1 MAELA
6 GASGHDTPMVAVI
19 LGRCDDMRA
28 EVFVR
33 VAAPAAVGPLALVG
47 RLTGPQ
53 CRRAITLP
61 VTARLEDVSDPA
73 AGIVVSA
80 AAEARRQ
87 PALARAV
94 LTEPS
99 FWTPELP
106 SLYRLE
112 ASVRCEGRDLA
123 VIDRLVGL
131 RRLGVRG
138 RSFWLDGRRW
148 VPRCVACELDG
159 SEIMAVAAASATA
172 FVVNPDDHGLAVAD
186 EVGTAV
192 VAVLPE
198 SQTTAEAVA
207 RIADWSLHA
216 GVVGVV
222 LPATVTSHEAATI
235 AAKVRALKGTLLMG
249 WVVPGELPPV
259 ATPAGIDFF
268 VVQLP
273 ADGLPAESWRT
284 MPPVPLVAM
293 RPAQAHGTSPADVAT
308 RRMACDRLQAEL
320 AGWGLAGGSQR
331 QAWEWAGYAVT

>member
-1 MAELA
+1 MAEPA
-6 GASGHDTPMVAVI
+6 GASGHDTPMIAVI

-28 EVFVR
+28 EVFIR
-33 VAAPAAVGPLALVG
+33 VAAPAAAGRLDLVG

-53 CRRAITLP
+53 CRRSITLP
-61 VTARLEDVSDPA
+61 VTARLENVPGPGADVVTST
-73 AGIVVSA
+73 
-80 AAEARRQ
+80 AAEPRSQ
-87 PALARAV
+87 PTLARAV

-112 ASVRCEGRDLA
+112 ASLRCEGRDLA

-148 VPRCVACELDG
+148 VPRCVACESMR
-159 SEIMAVAAASATA
+159 SEIAAAAAASATA

-198 SQTTAEAVA
+198 SLTTAEAVG

-216 GVVGVV
+216 AVVGVV
-222 LPATVTSHEAATI
+222 LPTMVTSHEAATI
-235 AAKVRALKGTLLMG
+235 AAEARGLKGTLLMG
-249 WVVPGELPPV
+249 WAVPGELPPV
-259 ATPAGIDFF
+259 AAPAGIDFF

-293 RPAQAHGTSPADVAT
+293 RPAQAHGTSPPDVAT

-320 AGWGLAGGSQR
+320 AGWGLAGGSGR
-331 QAWEWAGYAVT
+331 QPWEWAGYAVT

>member
-1 MAELA
+1 MAEPV
-6 GASGHDTPMVAVI
+6 GASGQDTLTVAVI

-28 EVFVR
+28 EVFLR
-33 VAAPAAVGPLALVG
+33 VAAPAAAGRLQLVG
-47 RLTGPQ
+47 RLAGPQ

-61 VTARLEDVSDPA
+61 VTARLEDVPGPGAGMVTSPA
-73 AGIVVSA
+73 AEPRS
-80 AAEARRQ
+80 Q

-106 SLYRLE
+106 NLYRLE
-112 ASVRCEGRDLA
+112 ASLRCEGRDLT

-148 VPRCVACELDG
+148 VPRGVACESVG
-159 SEIMAVAAASATA
+159 PEITAAAVASATA

-186 EVGTAV
+186 EFGTAV

-198 SQTTAEAVA
+198 SLTTAEAVT
-207 RIADWSLHA
+207 RIADCSLHA
-216 GVVGVV
+216 AVVGVV
-222 LPATVTSHEAATI
+222 LPTTVPSHEAATV
-235 AAKVRALKGTLLMG
+235 AAEARGLKGTLLIG
-249 WVVPGELPPV
+249 WAVRGDLPPV
-259 ATPAGIDFF
+259 AAPAGVDFF

-273 ADGLPAESWRT
+273 VDGLPAESWRT

-293 RPAQAHGTSPADVAT
+293 RPAPSHGRALPVVAT

-320 AGWGLAGGSQR
+320 AGWGLADGSGR